1 MRSVTYYRDNVTGS
15 DDMWDRYDDLIK
27 KLSAYGEEA
36 SPAAVSCTDKQK
48 ETLFLMYEYKVKEI
62 AKVVDG
68 DTVDVIVDLGFS
80 LFKKERCRVA
90 GIDTPESRTRNK
102 KEKVYGLEAKSYLT
116 GILENAENLT
126 VKTEKD
132 GKYGECSDGCT
143 VTTSKV
149 QLTI

>member
-1 MRSVTYYRDNVTGS
+1 
-15 DDMWDRYDDLIK
+15 
-27 KLSAYGEEA
+27 
-36 SPAAVSCTDKQK
+36 
-48 ETLFLMYEYKVKEI
+48 MYEYKVKEI

-102 KEKVYGLEAKSYLT
+102 KEKVYGLEAKAYLT
-116 GILENAENLT
+116 SILRSAENLT

-132 GKYGECSDGCT
+132 GKYGRMLGWLYCDNIEGSINDLMVESGHALPYHGST
-143 VTTSKV
+143 KTEVTEMLAELDRKRAAYDRSPTGSVSSKV
-149 QLTI
+149 LSE